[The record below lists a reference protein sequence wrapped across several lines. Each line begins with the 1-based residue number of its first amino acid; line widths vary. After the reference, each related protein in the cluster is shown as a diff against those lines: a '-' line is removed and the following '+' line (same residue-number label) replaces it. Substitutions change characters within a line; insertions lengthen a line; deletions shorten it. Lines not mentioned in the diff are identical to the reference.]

1 MNNINIGFIGAGKVA
16 ITLGCYFKSCGACV
30 NGYFS
35 KTKNSAKNA
44 SLLTNSNHYFTLER
58 LISDCNFIFITTPD
72 DEILNVWNEILKY
85 NLDQKIIIHTSGAHS
100 SKIFCGIESTK
111 ACGFSLHPMY
121 AFSKKDGSFENL
133 DNAFFTL
140 EGSEE
145 KLLQIKEFI
154 ENLGNTVFLISD
166 EQKPLYHL
174 ANVMASNFVLALISQ
189 SVEIL
194 SEIGISNDD
203 AVCALMPLIFANIS
217 NIKNCGTTSA
227 LTGPV
232 ERNDICT
239 IKKHLEVASNSQ
251 KKLYKDL
258 SKILLDIA
266 KNKNPTRD
274 YTELFKTLNSDI

>member
-16 ITLGCYFKSCGACV
+16 VTLGSYFKSRGACV

-35 KTKNSAKNA
+35 KTKTSAKNA
-44 SLLTNSNHYFTLER
+44 SDLTNSQEYFSIDA

-72 DEILNVWNEILKY
+72 DEISNVWNQIFKY

-100 SKIFCGIESTK
+100 SKIFCGIENTK

-121 AFSKKDGSFENL
+121 AFSKKDGSFKNL

-140 EGSEE
+140 EGSGE
-145 KLLQIKEFI
+145 KLFQIEGFI
-154 ENLGNTVFLISD
+154 KSLGNTVFLIND

-194 SEIGISNDD
+194 DEIGIPNDK
-203 AVCALMPLIFANIS
+203 AICALMPLVLPNIL
-217 NIKNCGTTSA
+217 NIKDCGTTSS

-239 IKKHLEVASNSQ
+239 IKKHLEVASISQ
-251 KKLYKDL
+251 KNLYKDL
-258 SKILLDIA
+258 SKVLLNIA
-266 KNKNPTRD
+266 KDKNPTRD
-274 YTELFKTLNSDI
+274 YTELFKILNSDI